1 MGMGMGWDRTGWE
14 IMGWLLARCTGGSRG
29 VLGVDDGGRA
39 GAQNNDYRIVQA
51 TIASVTALFG
61 GRTWIC
67 APTWQFWQA
76 LLLSFWRIGHPR
88 RDFPSVLS
96 RLGATS
102 LTPHA
107 CKIGCGFRRYN
118 IDVVEQERIWLL
130 PSAHLSSW
138 MGSCRRRNENCKL
151 VVLNGTR

>member
-39 GAQNNDYRIVQA
+39 GAQNNDYRIIQA

-76 LLLSFWRIGHPR
+76 LLLSF
-88 RDFPSVLS
+88 
-96 RLGATS
+96 
-102 LTPHA
+102 
-107 CKIGCGFRRYN
+107 
-118 IDVVEQERIWLL
+118 
-130 PSAHLSSW
+130 
-138 MGSCRRRNENCKL
+138 
-151 VVLNGTR
+151 